1 MMRKE
6 EKLTFEEMIKG
17 RLNLLPKLKRSLRD
31 QSLRN
36 QKRKKENQSRKK
48 KENQSR
54 KKKEKLMKL
63 KNSKEFY
70 ELLLVFGSCL

>member
-6 EKLTFEEMIKG
+6 GKLTCGEMIKR
-17 RLNLLPKLKRSLRD
+17 RLNLLLEPKKSMRD

-36 QKRKKENQSRKK
+36 QKKK